1 MSSPINPEPFLHD
14 LVGQDIAAR
23 LKWGSLELR
32 GKLKSVDKYMNL
44 QLINT
49 EEWTDSGFKGV
60 LGEILIRCNNVLYI
74 RGVSSE
80 EKGLSEQSASAAQSV
95 AQA

>member
-1 MSSPINPEPFLHD
+1 MTLQPINPEPFLHD
-14 LVGQDIAAR
+14 LAGQDVAVR
-23 LKWGSLELR
+23 LKWGTLELR

-49 EEWTDSGFKGV
+49 EEWTDQGFKAT

-74 RGVSSE
+74 RGLNSE
-80 EKGLSEQSASAAQSV
+80 ELGRSSMVTA
-95 AQA
+95 